1 MIILICTNIGNIFN
15 ITTFSSIKFYIYQLF
30 MQNNTINKLQQ
41 LHCYVTVCITKCLC
55 EYDTKVVV

>member
-1 MIILICTNIGNIFN
+1 MIILMYTNIGNIFN

-30 MQNNTINKLQQ
+30 MQNNAVNKLQQ
-41 LHCYVTVCITKCLC
+41 LHCYVTACITKCLS

>member
-41 LHCYVTVCITKCLC
+41 LHSYVTAYITKCLS
-55 EYDTKVVV
+55 EYDTKVVI

>member
-41 LHCYVTVCITKCLC
+41 LHSYVTACITKCLS
-55 EYDTKVVV
+55 EYDTKVVI

>member
-1 MIILICTNIGNIFN
+1 MIILMCTNIGNIFN

-41 LHCYVTVCITKCLC
+41 LHCYVTASITKCLSK
-55 EYDTKVVV
+55 YDTKVVV